1 MTEQEKSVV
10 YIKMKTFYH
19 GRLNDSVRWEVG
31 TIHQVAHSVAQ
42 VLIERGKAHKN
53 APSSAEIKAA
63 NA

>member
-1 MTEQEKSVV
+1 MTEEKQV
-10 YIKMKTFYH
+10 YIKMKEFYH
-19 GRLNDSVRWEVG
+19 GRLNGSVRWGVG

-42 VLIERGKAHKN
+42 VLIERGKAHKS